1 MPANQG
7 VILYDRKRA
16 FDGYTLVAPGDADDV
31 YLIDMEGNIVH
42 TWKVHGVHGQYL
54 LENGNLIYDTTRTS
68 HRFPRGIREVD
79 WHGEEVWRYPC
90 LSHHDFHRLAGGN
103 TLILAH
109 ETIYN
114 PAVYDG
120 IEPKNSI
127 IFEVTPNK
135 EIIWLWHSDRHIEE
149 LQRLAGIGFPR
160 PEQDWTHTNTVQ
172 ELPDTPL
179 GRRDR
184 RFRAGNV
191 LFSHRNLDTIGVIDK
206 QTQEIVWAW
215 GPGELDYQHHSQ
227 MLPGGN
233 ILVFDNGP
241 HRGYSRVLEIEPIS
255 GEVVWQYIAD
265 PPEEFFAPYLSG
277 QQRLPNGNTFI
288 CSGGSE
294 DGRLFEVTSDGE
306 VVWDFRN
313 PFAEQAKGK
322 VKIYRAYRYE
332 KTFVEGLIGARG

>member
-1 MPANQG
+1 MQEKQG
-7 VILYDRKRA
+7 VIFYDRERA
-16 FDGYTLVAPGDADDV
+16 FNGYTLVPPGDADDV
-31 YLIDMEGNIVH
+31 YLIDMEGKIVH
-42 TWKVHGVHGQYL
+42 TWKVYGVHGQYL
-54 LENGNLIYDTTRTS
+54 LANGNLIYDTTRTS
-68 HRFPRGIREVD
+68 RRFPRGIREID
-79 WHGEEVWRYPC
+79 WNSKEAWLYPC
-90 LSHHDFHRLAGGN
+90 LSHHDFHRLDNGN

-114 PAVYDG
+114 PLVYEG

-127 IFEVTPNK
+127 IFEVTPQK
-135 EIIWLWHSDRHIEE
+135 EIVWLWHSDRHIEE
-149 LQRLAGIGFPR
+149 LKRLVGVKFPR
-160 PEQDWTHTNTVQ
+160 PAEDWTHSNTVQ

-179 GRRDR
+179 GRRDP

-215 GPGELDYQHHSQ
+215 GPGELDYQHHSH
-227 MLPGGN
+227 MLPDGN
-233 ILVFDNGP
+233 ILIFDNGP
-241 HRGYSRVLEIEPIS
+241 HRGYSRVIEMEPAGGKI
-255 GEVVWQYIAD
+255 VWQYVAD

-294 DGRLFEVTSDGE
+294 DGRLFEVTPDGD

-313 PFAEQAKGK
+313 PFAERANGK
-322 VKIYRAYRYE
+322 VKIYRSYRY
-332 KTFVEGLIGARG
+332 AREFIDRLLGSGK